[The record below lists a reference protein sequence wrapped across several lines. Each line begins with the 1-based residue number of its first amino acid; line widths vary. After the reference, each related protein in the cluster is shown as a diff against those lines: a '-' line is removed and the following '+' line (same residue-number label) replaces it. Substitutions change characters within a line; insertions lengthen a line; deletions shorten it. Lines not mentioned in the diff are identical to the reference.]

1 MISFEYLPNEGGL
14 TGLMTVTAPLTPSQT
29 HAHTQGSQ
37 FCCPA
42 WQEGWKFGKTGS
54 WWKPQFLCL
63 LIHARREGKRNKN
76 MPKWWKQ
83 KAPSGSEEIWAHP
96 NSTRTD
102 THMQPRT
109 DTHIQASSGGL
120 RATFQ
125 PWPAFDPTFLSIPE
139 GSNHPTHKHCSNA
152 CSTDSPKNGETSTKE
167 RAGKR
172 RVWKVNSNS
181 KWIENQAWSEE
192 HTEQLE
198 IWSGWGCLSLTAK
211 QSQGSSDIKPNPG
224 VTAQYRVL
232 LQRTLGYKSY
242 CNYVVFLF

>member
-14 TGLMTVTAPLTPSQT
+14 TGLMTLTALLTPSQT
-29 HAHTQGSQ
+29 HAHTQRFQ

-76 MPKWWKQ
+76 VPKWWKQ
-83 KAPSGSEEIWAHP
+83 KAPSGSEEIWTHP
-96 NSTRTD
+96 DSTRTD
-102 THMQPRT
+102 THIQP
-109 DTHIQASSGGL
+109 SSGGL

-125 PWPAFDPTFLSIPE
+125 PQPAFDPTFLRDQTTQ
-139 GSNHPTHKHCSNA
+139 PTNTAPIA
-152 CSTDSPKNGETSTKE
+152 CFSDSPKNRETSTKE
-167 RAGKR
+167 RATLAGER
-172 RVWKVNSNS
+172 RVWKVNSNI
-181 KWIENQAWSEE
+181 KWMVNQTWSEG

-198 IWSGWGCLSLTAK
+198 IWSGWSCLSLTAK

-224 VTAQYRVL
+224 VTAQHRVL
-232 LQRTLGYKSY
+232 LQRTLGYRSY
-242 CNYVVFLF
+242 CNYIVLLF